1 MIINEEIK
9 NILKSENSSYEYKN
23 KLKKNQSDNFIDFE
37 EDIKEKVRN
46 NLIFEKDVIDF
57 LI

>member
-1 MIINEEIK
+1 MINEEIK

-37 EDIKEKVRN
+37 KDIKEKVRN

>member
-1 MIINEEIK
+1 MINEEIK